1 MEWRPEESRSF
12 RWTAATERS
21 ADIFG
26 FGRAKDCGRIICK
39 RSESPR
45 VSLKSQALI
54 KPILS
59 LDSAASLNAA
69 PSGELWDYGLS
80 FITTVLLNLSDAWIS
95 AGRAGPSLT
104 GAHIRAMDDPR
115 RLANPLSAI
124 DSIRDDFAFLDDWE
138 DRYRYVLELGHSLE
152 PLSEEAHNDVN
163 KVRGCVSQVWLE
175 REPRT
180 NAEGGS
186 ILHYRGDSDSH
197 LVRGLI
203 AIAIALFSDR
213 TPAQILAVDA
223 NAAFRELGLEQ
234 HLTPQRSNGVRAM
247 VDRIRTDAAGLK
259 LGAA

>member
-1 MEWRPEESRSF
+1 M
-12 RWTAATERS
+12 
-21 ADIFG
+21 
-26 FGRAKDCGRIICK
+26 
-39 RSESPR
+39 
-45 VSLKSQALI
+45 
-54 KPILS
+54 
-59 LDSAASLNAA
+59 
-69 PSGELWDYGLS
+69 
-80 FITTVLLNLSDAWIS
+80 
-95 AGRAGPSLT
+95 
-104 GAHIRAMDDPR
+104 
-115 RLANPLSAI
+115 SAI
-124 DSIRDDFAFLDDWE
+124 DSIREDFASLDDWE

-152 PLSEEAHNDVN
+152 PLSEEAHNGDN

-175 REPRT
+175 RELR

-213 TPAQILAVDA
+213 TPEQILAVDA